1 MADDTPELGPVRR
14 RLHERLLE
22 DQAESATLARPMFPV
37 FVLTLMG
44 VFLSPVL
51 SDWRWGR
58 TVTVIIIGGSAALA
72 LERSGAHRGVR
83 PAAGGTVAVV
93 ALFIAVVPAVD
104 EYPVL
109 EEIVTALFA
118 LLLMVTPVVVIGRLL
133 MRPKIT
139 LDTVAASLAGYLQ
152 IGLLF
157 ASVYSLVSQIE
168 TVPFFA
174 TGSDLLSTFDF
185 QYFSFITL
193 TTVGYGDLTPATNA
207 GRSLAMLEAVVGQVF
222 LVTIVAVV
230 VGNIGRDLPHRRGTT
245 TPDDGDA

>member
-1 MADDTPELGPVRR
+1 M
-14 RLHERLLE
+14 
-22 DQAESATLARPMFPV
+22 Q
-37 FVLTLMG
+37 
-44 VFLSPVL
+44 
-51 SDWRWGR
+51 
-58 TVTVIIIGGSAALA
+58 
-72 LERSGAHRGVR
+72 
-83 PAAGGTVAVV
+83 
-93 ALFIAVVPAVD
+93 
-104 EYPVL
+104 YPVL

-157 ASVYSLVSQIE
+157 AAVYSLVSQIE

-207 GRSLAMLEAVVGQVF
+207 GRSLAMLEAVIGQVF